1 MITRAG
7 KLTVKTENRTDKSLF
22 KFRCWHRILKDVAIS
37 HENVFKFKNASEG
50 EGMYEHVKRKKKK
63 CRQENFKCSIVDISK
78 KGFDNE
84 REKNNES
91 KRCRHVNDMLS
102 FVFFLSF
109 SQQVP
114 FSISSPSDKHV
125 SIA

>member
-50 EGMYEHVKRKKKK
+50 EGMYEHVKRKKNAAKK
-63 CRQENFKCSIVDISK
+63 ILNVQLLTYQK
-78 KGFDNE
+78 KDLTTRGKKTTN
-84 REKNNES
+84 R
-91 KRCRHVNDMLS
+91 NDADM
-102 FVFFLSF
+102 
-109 SQQVP
+109 
-114 FSISSPSDKHV
+114 
-125 SIA
+125 